1 MAKGKKISKKQ
12 RRKRKLILF
21 IVEIIILIIVAGALY
36 VYSKLNL
43 INRKELDQSKVGK
56 NEVSKETQQTFNGN
70 TTIALFGLDN
80 RDQGV
85 YDTGNSDVIMVMNI
99 NNDTREVS
107 LVSVYRDTYLNI
119 AGEGEEE
126 KFRKANAAYSAGGAE
141 QAVTMLNRNLDL
153 DIDNY
158 VAFDFKSVAEAID
171 ILGGVEIDIES
182 QAEMDYLNDY
192 ISYTSEYVG
201 GSDEMIDHLGKQTL
215 NGVQAVSYARIRY
228 TAGGDFKRA
237 ERQRRVL
244 NELIKKAKDASLT
257 ELNELVN
264 TIFPEVSTDLTQK
277 DIISMMPVMLKYDMA
292 NSGGFP
298 YDKTTDTPSKKIG
311 SIVIPCDLESNVI
324 QLHKQLFGTEDYQP
338 SETVQSYNDTIIDL
352 TGKTTKDS
360 ETDSSVIRMISLEME
375 HSRIAII
382 QEMEEQ
388 TVLQVIHNDKIVYLS
403 RMWMDANRI
412 PEGKCGVF

>member
-1 MAKGKKISKKQ
+1 MARGKKVSKRQ

-43 INRKELDQSKVGK
+43 LNKKELDQSKVGK
-56 NEVSKETQQTFNGN
+56 NEVSKETEQTFEGN

-80 RDQGV
+80 REQGV
-85 YDTGNSDVIMVMNI
+85 YDTGNSDVIMIMNI
-99 NNDTREVS
+99 NNDTKEVS

-126 KFRKANAAYSAGGAE
+126 KFRKANAAYAAGGAE

-201 GSDEMIDHLGKQTL
+201 GSDETVDHLGKQTL

-228 TAGGDFKRA
+228 TTGGDFKRA

-244 NELIKKAKDASLT
+244 NELIKKAKSASLT

-277 DIISMMPVMLKYDMA
+277 DIISTMPVMLKYDMA

-338 SETVQSYNDTIIDL
+338 SEKVQSYNDTIIDV

-360 ETDSSVIRMISLEME
+360 ETDQFSDQDDFFGNG
-375 HSRIAII
+375 I
-382 QEMEEQ
+382 QQ
-388 TVLQVIHNDKIVYLS
+388 NTNDS
-403 RMWMDANRI
+403 GDGGADDSA
-412 PEGKCGVF
+412 GDSQ

>member
-43 INRKELDQSKVGK
+43 FNRKELDQSKVGK
-56 NEVSKETQQTFNGN
+56 NEVSKETQQTFEGN

-99 NNDTREVS
+99 NNDTKEVS

-257 ELNELVN
+257 ELNELVS

-360 ETDSSVIRMISLEME
+360 ETDQFSDQDDFFGNGTQQNSNNSGDGGADSSASD
-375 HSRIAII
+375 S
-382 QEMEEQ
+382 Q
-388 TVLQVIHNDKIVYLS
+388 
-403 RMWMDANRI
+403 
-412 PEGKCGVF
+412 

>member
-1 MAKGKKISKKQ
+1 MARGKKVSKRQ

-43 INRKELDQSKVGK
+43 LNKKELDQSKVGK
-56 NEVSKETQQTFNGN
+56 NEVSEETEQTFEGN

-80 RDQGV
+80 REQGV
-85 YDTGNSDVIMVMNI
+85 YDTGNSDVIMIMNI
-99 NNDTREVS
+99 NNDTKEVS

-126 KFRKANAAYSAGGAE
+126 KFRKANAAYAAGGAE

-201 GSDEMIDHLGKQTL
+201 GSDETVDHLGKQTL

-228 TAGGDFKRA
+228 TTGGDFKRA

-244 NELIKKAKDASLT
+244 NELIKKAKSASLT

-338 SETVQSYNDTIIDL
+338 SEKVQSYNDTIIDL

-360 ETDSSVIRMISLEME
+360 ETDQFS
-375 HSRIAII
+375 AQDDFFGNGI
-382 QEMEEQ
+382 QQ
-388 TVLQVIHNDKIVYLS
+388 NTNDS
-403 RMWMDANRI
+403 GDGGADDSA
-412 PEGKCGVF
+412 GDSQ

>member
-43 INRKELDQSKVGK
+43 FNRKELDQSKVGK
-56 NEVSKETQQTFNGN
+56 NEVSKETQQTFEGN

-99 NNDTREVS
+99 NNDTKEVS

-360 ETDSSVIRMISLEME
+360 ETDQFSDQDDFFGNGTQQNSNNSGDGGADSSASD
-375 HSRIAII
+375 S
-382 QEMEEQ
+382 Q
-388 TVLQVIHNDKIVYLS
+388 
-403 RMWMDANRI
+403 
-412 PEGKCGVF
+412 

>member
-43 INRKELDQSKVGK
+43 FNRKELDQSKVGK
-56 NEVSKETQQTFNGN
+56 NEVSKETQQTFEGN

-99 NNDTREVS
+99 NNDTKEVS

-257 ELNELVN
+257 ELNELVS

-277 DIISMMPVMLKYDMA
+277 DIISIMPVMLKYDMA

-360 ETDSSVIRMISLEME
+360 ETDQFSDQDDFFGNGTQQNSNNSGDGGADSSASD
-375 HSRIAII
+375 S
-382 QEMEEQ
+382 Q
-388 TVLQVIHNDKIVYLS
+388 
-403 RMWMDANRI
+403 
-412 PEGKCGVF
+412 

>member
-1 MAKGKKISKKQ
+1 MARGKKVSKRQ

-43 INRKELDQSKVGK
+43 LNKKELDQSKVGK
-56 NEVSKETQQTFNGN
+56 NQVSEETEQTFEGN

-80 RDQGV
+80 REQGV
-85 YDTGNSDVIMVMNI
+85 YDTGNSDVIMIMNI
-99 NNDTREVS
+99 NNDTKEVS

-126 KFRKANAAYSAGGAE
+126 KFRKANAAYAAGGAE

-192 ISYTSEYVG
+192 ISYTSEYAG
-201 GSDEMIDHLGKQTL
+201 GSDETVDHLGKQTL

-228 TAGGDFKRA
+228 TTGGDFKRA

-244 NELIKKAKDASLT
+244 NELIKKAKSASLT

-338 SETVQSYNDTIIDL
+338 SEKVQSYNDTIIDL
-352 TGKTTKDS
+352 TGKTTKDL
-360 ETDSSVIRMISLEME
+360 ETDQFSDQDDFFGNG
-375 HSRIAII
+375 I
-382 QEMEEQ
+382 QQ
-388 TVLQVIHNDKIVYLS
+388 NANDS
-403 RMWMDANRI
+403 GDGGADNSA
-412 PEGKCGVF
+412 GDSQ

>member
-1 MAKGKKISKKQ
+1 MARGKKVSKRQ

-43 INRKELDQSKVGK
+43 LNKKELDQSKVGK
-56 NEVSKETQQTFNGN
+56 NQVSEETEQTFEGN

-80 RDQGV
+80 REQGV
-85 YDTGNSDVIMVMNI
+85 YDTGNSDVIMIMNI
-99 NNDTREVS
+99 NNDTKEVS

-126 KFRKANAAYSAGGAE
+126 KFRKANAAYAAGGAE

-201 GSDEMIDHLGKQTL
+201 GSDETVDHLGKQTL

-228 TAGGDFKRA
+228 TTGGDFKRA

-244 NELIKKAKDASLT
+244 NELIKKAKSASLT
-257 ELNELVN
+257 EMNELVN

-324 QLHKQLFGTEDYQP
+324 QLHKQFFGTEDYQP
-338 SETVQSYNDTIIDL
+338 SEKVQSYNDTIIDV

-360 ETDSSVIRMISLEME
+360 ETDQFSDQDDFFGNG
-375 HSRIAII
+375 I
-382 QEMEEQ
+382 QQ
-388 TVLQVIHNDKIVYLS
+388 NTNDS
-403 RMWMDANRI
+403 GDGGADDSA
-412 PEGKCGVF
+412 GDSQ

>member
-1 MAKGKKISKKQ
+1 MARGKKVSKRQ

-43 INRKELDQSKVGK
+43 LNKKELDQSKVGK
-56 NEVSKETQQTFNGN
+56 NQVSEETEQTFEGN

-80 RDQGV
+80 REQGV
-85 YDTGNSDVIMVMNI
+85 YDTGNSDVIMIMNI
-99 NNDTREVS
+99 NNDTKEVS

-126 KFRKANAAYSAGGAE
+126 KFRKANAAYAAGGAE

-201 GSDEMIDHLGKQTL
+201 GSDETVDHLGKQTL

-228 TAGGDFKRA
+228 TTGGDFKRA

-244 NELIKKAKDASLT
+244 NELIKKAKSASLT
-257 ELNELVN
+257 EMNELVN

-338 SETVQSYNDTIIDL
+338 SEKVQSYNDTIIDL
-352 TGKTTKDS
+352 TGKTTKDLK
-360 ETDSSVIRMISLEME
+360 TDQFSDQDDFFGNG
-375 HSRIAII
+375 I
-382 QEMEEQ
+382 QQ
-388 TVLQVIHNDKIVYLS
+388 NANDS
-403 RMWMDANRI
+403 GDGGADNSA
-412 PEGKCGVF
+412 GDSQ

>member
-1 MAKGKKISKKQ
+1 MARGKKVSKRQ

-43 INRKELDQSKVGK
+43 LNKKELDQSKVGK
-56 NEVSKETQQTFNGN
+56 NQVSEETEQTFEGN

-80 RDQGV
+80 REQGV
-85 YDTGNSDVIMVMNI
+85 YDTGNSDVIMIMNI
-99 NNDTREVS
+99 NNDTKEVS

-126 KFRKANAAYSAGGAE
+126 KFRKANAAYAAGGAE

-201 GSDEMIDHLGKQTL
+201 GSDETVDHLGKQTL

-228 TAGGDFKRA
+228 TTGGDFKRA

-244 NELIKKAKDASLT
+244 NELIKKAKSASLT

-338 SETVQSYNDTIIDL
+338 SEKVQSYNDTIIDL
-352 TGKTTKDS
+352 TGKTTKDL
-360 ETDSSVIRMISLEME
+360 ETDQFSDQDDFFGNG
-375 HSRIAII
+375 I
-382 QEMEEQ
+382 QQ
-388 TVLQVIHNDKIVYLS
+388 NTNDS
-403 RMWMDANRI
+403 GDGGADDSA
-412 PEGKCGVF
+412 GDSQ

>member
-1 MAKGKKISKKQ
+1 MARGKKVSKRQ

-43 INRKELDQSKVGK
+43 LNKKELDQSKVGK
-56 NEVSKETQQTFNGN
+56 NQVSEETEQTFEGN

-80 RDQGV
+80 REQGV
-85 YDTGNSDVIMVMNI
+85 YDTGNSDVIMIMNI
-99 NNDTREVS
+99 NNDTKEVS

-126 KFRKANAAYSAGGAE
+126 KFRKANAAYAAGGAE

-201 GSDEMIDHLGKQTL
+201 GSDETVDHLGKQTL

-228 TAGGDFKRA
+228 TTGGDFKRA

-244 NELIKKAKDASLT
+244 NELIKKAKSASLT

-338 SETVQSYNDTIIDL
+338 SEKVQSYNDTIIDL
-352 TGKTTKDS
+352 TGKTTKDL
-360 ETDSSVIRMISLEME
+360 ETDQFSDQDDFFGNG
-375 HSRIAII
+375 I
-382 QEMEEQ
+382 QQ
-388 TVLQVIHNDKIVYLS
+388 NTNDS
-403 RMWMDANRI
+403 GDGGADNSA
-412 PEGKCGVF
+412 GDSQ

>member
-43 INRKELDQSKVGK
+43 FNRKELDQSKVGK
-56 NEVSKETQQTFNGN
+56 NEVSKETQQTFEGN

-99 NNDTREVS
+99 NNDTKEVS

-257 ELNELVN
+257 ELNELVS

-311 SIVIPCDLESNVI
+311 SIAIPCDLESNVI

-360 ETDSSVIRMISLEME
+360 ETDQFSDQDDFFGNGTQQNSNNSGDGGADSSASD
-375 HSRIAII
+375 S
-382 QEMEEQ
+382 Q
-388 TVLQVIHNDKIVYLS
+388 
-403 RMWMDANRI
+403 
-412 PEGKCGVF
+412 

>member
-43 INRKELDQSKVGK
+43 FNRKELDQSKVGK
-56 NEVSKETQQTFNGN
+56 NEVSKETQQTFEGN

-99 NNDTREVS
+99 NNDTKEVS

-182 QAEMDYLNDY
+182 PADMDDLNDY
-192 ISYTSEYVG
+192 ILYTSEYVG

-257 ELNELVN
+257 ELNELVS

-360 ETDSSVIRMISLEME
+360 ETDQFSDQDDFFGNGTQQNSNNSGDGGADSSASD
-375 HSRIAII
+375 S
-382 QEMEEQ
+382 Q
-388 TVLQVIHNDKIVYLS
+388 
-403 RMWMDANRI
+403 
-412 PEGKCGVF
+412 

>member
-43 INRKELDQSKVGK
+43 FNRKELDQSKVGK
-56 NEVSKETQQTFNGN
+56 NEVSKETQQTFEGN

-99 NNDTREVS
+99 NNDTKEVS

-257 ELNELVN
+257 ELNELVS

-324 QLHKQLFGTEDYQP
+324 QLLKQLFGTEDYQP

-360 ETDSSVIRMISLEME
+360 ETDQFSDQDDFFGNGTQQNSNNSGDGGADSSASD
-375 HSRIAII
+375 S
-382 QEMEEQ
+382 Q
-388 TVLQVIHNDKIVYLS
+388 
-403 RMWMDANRI
+403 
-412 PEGKCGVF
+412 

>member
-43 INRKELDQSKVGK
+43 FNRKELDQSKVGK
-56 NEVSKETQQTFNGN
+56 NEVSKETQQTFEGN

-99 NNDTREVS
+99 NNDTKEVS

-257 ELNELVN
+257 ELNELVS

-352 TGKTTKDS
+352 TGKITKDS
-360 ETDSSVIRMISLEME
+360 ETDQFSDQDDFFGNGTQQNSNNSGDGGADSSASD
-375 HSRIAII
+375 S
-382 QEMEEQ
+382 Q
-388 TVLQVIHNDKIVYLS
+388 
-403 RMWMDANRI
+403 
-412 PEGKCGVF
+412 

>member
-1 MAKGKKISKKQ
+1 MARGKKISKRQ

-21 IVEIIILIIVAGALY
+21 IVEIIILIIVAGALF

-43 INRKELDQSKVGK
+43 LNKKELDQTKVGK
-56 NEVSKETQQTFNGN
+56 NQVSKETEQTFEGN

-80 RDQGV
+80 REQGV
-85 YDTGNSDVIMVMNI
+85 YDSGNSDVIMIMNV
-99 NNDTREVS
+99 NNDTKEVS

-119 AGEGEEE
+119 AGEGQEE

-171 ILGGVEIDIES
+171 ILGGVDITIES
-182 QAEMDYLNDY
+182 QAELDYLNDY

-201 GSDEMIDHLGKQTL
+201 GSNETVDSVGEHTL

-228 TAGGDFKRA
+228 TTGGDFKRA

-244 NELIKKAKDASLT
+244 NELIKKAKSASLS
-257 ELNELVN
+257 ELNELVS
-264 TIFPEVSTDLTQK
+264 TIFPEISTDLTQK

-311 SIVIPCDLESNVI
+311 SIVIPCDLETNVI
-324 QLHKQLFGTEDYQP
+324 QLHKQLFGTDDYQP
-338 SETVQSYNDTIIDL
+338 SETVQSYSSTIIDL
-352 TGKTTKDS
+352 TRMTTKDAEKDEFS
-360 ETDSSVIRMISLEME
+360 DQDEFFGNGTQQSTDNSGDSSGTN
-375 HSRIAII
+375 
-382 QEMEEQ
+382 Q
-388 TVLQVIHNDKIVYLS
+388 
-403 RMWMDANRI
+403 
-412 PEGKCGVF
+412 

>member
-43 INRKELDQSKVGK
+43 FNRKELDQSKVGK
-56 NEVSKETQQTFNGN
+56 NEVSKETQQTFEGN

-99 NNDTREVS
+99 NNDTKEVS

-257 ELNELVN
+257 ELNELVS

-338 SETVQSYNDTIIDL
+338 SDTVQSYNDTIIDL
-352 TGKTTKDS
+352 TGKTARDS
-360 ETDSSVIRMISLEME
+360 ETDQFSDRDDFFGNGTQQNSNNSGDGGADSSASD
-375 HSRIAII
+375 S
-382 QEMEEQ
+382 Q
-388 TVLQVIHNDKIVYLS
+388 
-403 RMWMDANRI
+403 
-412 PEGKCGVF
+412 

>member
-43 INRKELDQSKVGK
+43 FNRKELDQSKVGK

-99 NNDTREVS
+99 NNDTKEVS

-257 ELNELVN
+257 ELNELVS

-360 ETDSSVIRMISLEME
+360 ETDQFSDQDDFFGNGTQQNSNNSGDGGADSSASD
-375 HSRIAII
+375 S
-382 QEMEEQ
+382 Q
-388 TVLQVIHNDKIVYLS
+388 
-403 RMWMDANRI
+403 
-412 PEGKCGVF
+412 

>member
-43 INRKELDQSKVGK
+43 FNRKELDQSKVGK
-56 NEVSKETQQTFNGN
+56 NEVSKETQQTFEGN

-99 NNDTREVS
+99 NNDTKEVS

-237 ERQRRVL
+237 ERQLRVL

-257 ELNELVN
+257 ELNELVS

-360 ETDSSVIRMISLEME
+360 ETDQFSDQDDFFGNGTQQNSNNSGDGGADSSASD
-375 HSRIAII
+375 S
-382 QEMEEQ
+382 Q
-388 TVLQVIHNDKIVYLS
+388 
-403 RMWMDANRI
+403 
-412 PEGKCGVF
+412 

>member
-1 MAKGKKISKKQ
+1 MARGKKVSKRQ

-43 INRKELDQSKVGK
+43 LNKKELDQSKVGK
-56 NEVSKETQQTFNGN
+56 NQVSEETEQTFEGN

-80 RDQGV
+80 REQGV
-85 YDTGNSDVIMVMNI
+85 YDTGNSDVIMIMNI
-99 NNDTREVS
+99 NNDTKEVS

-126 KFRKANAAYSAGGAE
+126 KFRKANAAYAAGGAE

-201 GSDEMIDHLGKQTL
+201 GSDETVDHLGKQTL

-228 TAGGDFKRA
+228 TTGGDFKRA
-237 ERQRRVL
+237 ERQRLVL
-244 NELIKKAKDASLT
+244 NELIKKAKSASLT

-338 SETVQSYNDTIIDL
+338 SEKVQSYNDTIIDL
-352 TGKTTKDS
+352 TGKTTKDL
-360 ETDSSVIRMISLEME
+360 ETDQFSDQDDFFGNG
-375 HSRIAII
+375 I
-382 QEMEEQ
+382 QQ
-388 TVLQVIHNDKIVYLS
+388 NTNDS
-403 RMWMDANRI
+403 GDGGADNSA
-412 PEGKCGVF
+412 GDSQ

>member
-43 INRKELDQSKVGK
+43 FNRKELDQSKVGK
-56 NEVSKETQQTFNGN
+56 NEVSKETQQTFEGN

-99 NNDTREVS
+99 NNDTKEVS

-257 ELNELVN
+257 ELNELVS

-360 ETDSSVIRMISLEME
+360 ETDQFSDRDDFFGNGTQQNSNNSGDGGADSSASD
-375 HSRIAII
+375 S
-382 QEMEEQ
+382 Q
-388 TVLQVIHNDKIVYLS
+388 
-403 RMWMDANRI
+403 
-412 PEGKCGVF
+412 

>member
-43 INRKELDQSKVGK
+43 FNRKELDQSKVGK
-56 NEVSKETQQTFNGN
+56 NEVSKETQQTFEGN

-99 NNDTREVS
+99 NNDTKEVS

-228 TAGGDFKRA
+228 TAGEDFKRA

-257 ELNELVN
+257 ELNELVS

-360 ETDSSVIRMISLEME
+360 ETDQFSDQDDFFGNGTQQNSNNSGDGGADSSASD
-375 HSRIAII
+375 S
-382 QEMEEQ
+382 Q
-388 TVLQVIHNDKIVYLS
+388 
-403 RMWMDANRI
+403 
-412 PEGKCGVF
+412 

>member
-1 MAKGKKISKKQ
+1 MARGKKVSKRQ

-43 INRKELDQSKVGK
+43 LNKKELDQSKVGK
-56 NEVSKETQQTFNGN
+56 NQVSEETEQTFEGN

-80 RDQGV
+80 REQGV
-85 YDTGNSDVIMVMNI
+85 YDTGNSDVIMIMNI
-99 NNDTREVS
+99 NNDTKEVS

-126 KFRKANAAYSAGGAE
+126 KFRKANAAYAAGGAE

-158 VAFDFKSVAEAID
+158 VVFDFKSVAEAID

-201 GSDEMIDHLGKQTL
+201 GSDETVDHLGKQTL

-228 TAGGDFKRA
+228 TTGGDFKRA

-244 NELIKKAKDASLT
+244 NELIKKAKSASLT

-338 SETVQSYNDTIIDL
+338 SEKVQSYNDTIIDL

-360 ETDSSVIRMISLEME
+360 ETDQFS
-375 HSRIAII
+375 AQDDFFGNGI
-382 QEMEEQ
+382 QQ
-388 TVLQVIHNDKIVYLS
+388 NTNDS
-403 RMWMDANRI
+403 GDGGADDSA
-412 PEGKCGVF
+412 GDSQ

>member
-1 MAKGKKISKKQ
+1 MARGKKVSKRQ

-43 INRKELDQSKVGK
+43 LNKKELDQSKVGK
-56 NEVSKETQQTFNGN
+56 NQVSEETEQTFEGN

-80 RDQGV
+80 REQGV
-85 YDTGNSDVIMVMNI
+85 YDTGNSDVIMIMNI
-99 NNDTREVS
+99 NNDTKEVS

-126 KFRKANAAYSAGGAE
+126 KFRKANAAYAAGGAE

-158 VAFDFKSVAEAID
+158 VAFDFKFVAEAID

-201 GSDEMIDHLGKQTL
+201 GSDETVDHLGKQTL

-228 TAGGDFKRA
+228 TTGGDFKRA

-244 NELIKKAKDASLT
+244 NELIKKAKSASLT

-338 SETVQSYNDTIIDL
+338 SEKVQSYNDTIIDL
-352 TGKTTKDS
+352 TGMTTKDS
-360 ETDSSVIRMISLEME
+360 ETDQFSDQDDFFGNG
-375 HSRIAII
+375 I
-382 QEMEEQ
+382 QQ
-388 TVLQVIHNDKIVYLS
+388 NTNDS
-403 RMWMDANRI
+403 GDGGADNSA
-412 PEGKCGVF
+412 GDSQ

>member
-43 INRKELDQSKVGK
+43 FNRKELDQSKVGK
-56 NEVSKETQQTFNGN
+56 NEVSKETQQTFEGN

-99 NNDTREVS
+99 NNDTKEVS

-257 ELNELVN
+257 ELNELVS

-360 ETDSSVIRMISLEME
+360 ETDQFSDQDDFFGNETQQNSNNSGDGGADSSASD
-375 HSRIAII
+375 S
-382 QEMEEQ
+382 Q
-388 TVLQVIHNDKIVYLS
+388 
-403 RMWMDANRI
+403 
-412 PEGKCGVF
+412 

>member
-1 MAKGKKISKKQ
+1 MARGKKVSKRQ
-12 RRKRKLILF
+12 RRKRELILF

-43 INRKELDQSKVGK
+43 LNKKELDQSKVGK
-56 NEVSKETQQTFNGN
+56 NQVSEETEQTFEGN

-80 RDQGV
+80 REQGV
-85 YDTGNSDVIMVMNI
+85 YDTGNSDVIMIMNI
-99 NNDTREVS
+99 NNDTKEVS

-126 KFRKANAAYSAGGAE
+126 KFRKANAAYAAGGAE

-201 GSDEMIDHLGKQTL
+201 GSDETVDHLGKQTL

-228 TAGGDFKRA
+228 TTGGDFKRA

-244 NELIKKAKDASLT
+244 NELIKKAKSASLT

-338 SETVQSYNDTIIDL
+338 SEKVQSYNDTIIDL
-352 TGKTTKDS
+352 TGMTTKDS
-360 ETDSSVIRMISLEME
+360 ETDQFSDQDDFFGNG
-375 HSRIAII
+375 I
-382 QEMEEQ
+382 QQ
-388 TVLQVIHNDKIVYLS
+388 NTNDS
-403 RMWMDANRI
+403 GDGGADNSA
-412 PEGKCGVF
+412 GDSQ

>member
-43 INRKELDQSKVGK
+43 FNRKELDQSKVGK
-56 NEVSKETQQTFNGN
+56 NEISKETQQTFEGN

-99 NNDTREVS
+99 NNDTKEVS

-257 ELNELVN
+257 ELNELVS

-360 ETDSSVIRMISLEME
+360 ETDQFSDQDDFFGNETQQNSNNSGDGGADSSASD
-375 HSRIAII
+375 S
-382 QEMEEQ
+382 Q
-388 TVLQVIHNDKIVYLS
+388 
-403 RMWMDANRI
+403 
-412 PEGKCGVF
+412 

>member
-43 INRKELDQSKVGK
+43 FNRKELDQSKVGK
-56 NEVSKETQQTFNGN
+56 NEVSKETQQTFEGN
-70 TTIALFGLDN
+70 TTIALFGVDN

-99 NNDTREVS
+99 NNDTKEVS

-257 ELNELVN
+257 ELNELVS

-360 ETDSSVIRMISLEME
+360 ETDQFSDQDDFFGNGTQQNSNNSGDGGADSSASD
-375 HSRIAII
+375 S
-382 QEMEEQ
+382 Q
-388 TVLQVIHNDKIVYLS
+388 
-403 RMWMDANRI
+403 
-412 PEGKCGVF
+412 

>member
-43 INRKELDQSKVGK
+43 FNRKELDQSKVGK
-56 NEVSKETQQTFNGN
+56 NEVSKETQQTFEGN

-99 NNDTREVS
+99 NNDTKEVS

-228 TAGGDFKRA
+228 TAGRDFKRA

-257 ELNELVN
+257 ELNELVS

-360 ETDSSVIRMISLEME
+360 ETDQFSDQDDFFGNGTQQNSNNSGDGGADSSASD
-375 HSRIAII
+375 S
-382 QEMEEQ
+382 Q
-388 TVLQVIHNDKIVYLS
+388 
-403 RMWMDANRI
+403 
-412 PEGKCGVF
+412 